1 MDAPRAWDAADMVA
15 VKDMVRKAL
24 LNGLFGRTHFTFSV
38 MSVEWGDLG
47 LGLCELVHSWPH
59 WFIASMLQYRGFPF
73 VHCCCLSRV
82 ALATEFPLTLA

>member
-24 LNGLFGRTHFTFSV
+24 LNGLFGRIHFTVSV

-47 LGLCELVHSWPH
+47 L
-59 WFIASMLQYRGFPF
+59 R
-73 VHCCCLSRV
+73 
-82 ALATEFPLTLA
+82 AL